1 MVLFTQIYIWF
12 SIIITP
18 LNLLAGVLNLNVKF
32 KAFYNEIIALD
43 VLWAVCTLACIII
56 SFIY

>member
-1 MVLFTQIYIWF
+1 MVLFIQIYIWF

-32 KAFYNEIIALD
+32 KAFYIEIIALD
-43 VLWAVCTLACIII
+43 VLWAIGALVCVIIY
-56 SFIY
+56 FIY